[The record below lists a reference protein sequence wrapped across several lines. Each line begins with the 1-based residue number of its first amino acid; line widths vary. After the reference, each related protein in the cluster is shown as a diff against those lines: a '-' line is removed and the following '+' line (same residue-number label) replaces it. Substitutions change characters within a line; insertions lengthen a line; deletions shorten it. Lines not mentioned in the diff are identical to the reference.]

1 MNLRRITITLVF
13 TVFLVL
19 LSLLY
24 RSHLSLSEANG
35 ERLVKANREDRAKV
49 SKDRETLERQ
59 HSEQVS
65 KADRLAASNVILTT
79 NLQAERITSQS
90 LQKRLVA
97 AEQAVEPVP
106 IEVPQTV
113 RGIGQQ
119 WGSLKS
125 KVYTFNQKYPKGPP
139 AKNTPDYEVYVNDLD
154 QLTSGLTPI
163 MLNAQELTGLTSEPS
178 EKARFRASMISEAL
192 ALDPVQ
198 ASGIEGIL
206 MRAFQQSPSPS
217 KDFSESVAAQV
228 TGLLSVDQQAQFKTM
243 FGGNFL
249 NEIKFSIYGN
259 DGKETSF

>member
-1 MNLRRITITLVF
+1 MNIRRITITLVF

-24 RSHLSLSEANG
+24 RSHLSLSEAN
-35 ERLVKANREDRAKV
+35 REDRAKA
-49 SKDRETLERQ
+49 SKDRKTMERQ

-65 KADRLAASNVILTT
+65 KADRLAASNAILTA

-97 AEQAVEPVP
+97 AEQAVKPVP

-113 RGIGQQ
+113 GGIGQQ

-192 ALDPVQ
+192 ALDQVQ

-228 TGLLSVDQQAQFKTM
+228 TGLLTVDQQAQFKTM